1 MRCCC
6 CQRPFVQAG
15 VLASPPRCLLQS
27 RQATSPR
34 RKTWSVVPSC
44 PFARRGG
51 KRGRLPAPA
60 GVAGHRLREWWQP
73 AAGTPG
79 YDRSAEYVAD
89 RLKEAGYLVHFEEF
103 EFPFFEERVPPVLLV
118 SFPDG
123 RQEPAPADAFRT
135 LTNSGSS
142 NVTARLHAVNSRT
155 RRGTATRFCQQLQNH
170 RLR

>member
-1 MRCCC
+1 V
-6 CQRPFVQAG
+6 RPHRHG
-15 VLASPPRCLLQS
+15 GKHGRWYL
-27 RQATSPR
+27 
-34 RKTWSVVPSC
+34 SC
-44 PFARRGG
+44 PFARRGC

-60 GVAGHRLREWWQP
+60 GVAGHRLREWWPPCRGAAQNCARVGGASR

-123 RQEPAPADAFRT
+123 RQEPMPADAFRT

-142 NVTARLHAVNSRT
+142 NVTARLRAVNLGLAEGPPLASASSCKT
-155 RRGTATRFCQQLQNH
+155 TD
-170 RLR
+170 